1 MAAAALGLSAVGLGL
16 TLVPALPALV
26 AGLALFA
33 VANFAGVTSTQLGVA
48 EFSRT
53 DRGAA
58 SAVYYS
64 TYYLAGALGGVCA
77 GPGMAGVRVG
87 RRGRPALCGFA
98 IGLAGVVATAATAR
112 RFSLARAES

>member
-1 MAAAALGLSAVGLGL
+1 M
-16 TLVPALPALV
+16 
-26 AGLALFA
+26 
-33 VANFAGVTSTQLGVA
+33 TSTQLGVA
-48 EFSRT
+48 ESSRT

-64 TYYLAGALGGVCA
+64 TYYLAGALGGYA
-77 GPGMAGVRVG
+77 PGLAWRVFGWDGVVG
-87 RRGRPALCGFA
+87 LALCGFA